1 MTKDDTLA
9 PEGQVWVCVHCG
21 RFSRDKD
28 GNTSE
33 KSPGWDIGCR
43 VHAILHRKESLVTR
57 EGRVIRIIGQ
67 SD

>member
-1 MTKDDTLA
+1 MIEGDTLA
-9 PEGQVWVCVHCG
+9 PEGKVWVCVHCG

-33 KSPGWDIGCR
+33 KSPGWDMACR
-43 VHAILHRKESLVTR
+43 VHAILCVEESLVIR
-57 EGRVIRIIGQ
+57 EGRVVRTNTN